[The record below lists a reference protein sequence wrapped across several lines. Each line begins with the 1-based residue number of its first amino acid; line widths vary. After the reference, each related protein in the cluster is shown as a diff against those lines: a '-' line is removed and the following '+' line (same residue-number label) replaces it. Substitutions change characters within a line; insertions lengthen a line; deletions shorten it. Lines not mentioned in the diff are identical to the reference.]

1 MTASMSPD
9 DRRPIRIAHRGGNNR
24 PLLRRALAAGV
35 DWIETDI
42 WLHYGRLVARHDRSL
57 WRLPIMYSRRSVS
70 LMLAPEIVLDSL
82 LDATRDTSTRVLID
96 LKGRSRILPD
106 ALVSALDLR
115 NAFDR
120 AALCGKD
127 WVSLD
132 RARALDPRTDV
143 FFTLE
148 TTNHLDVYLARR
160 RDGTAPPSASCFHR
174 LLTPAT
180 VDALKESGSTI
191 VAWTVDSEPRAR
203 QLLAWG
209 VDGITSNR
217 LDMLDRLLKRPS
229 SPDEPAGCQPEKA
242 AGFSRP

>member
-1 MTASMSPD
+1 MSPD

-24 PLLRRALAAGV
+24 PLLHRALAAGV

-82 LDATRDTSTRVLID
+82 LEATRDTPTRLLLD
-96 LKGRSRILPD
+96 LKSRNRILPE
-106 ALVSALDLR
+106 ALVSVLHRR

-127 WVSLD
+127 WPLLD
-132 RARALDPRTDV
+132 RARDLDPRTQV

-148 TTNHLDVYLARR
+148 TTKHLESYRARR
-160 RDGTAPPSASCFHR
+160 RDGTAPPSVSCFHR
-174 LLTPAT
+174 LLTPTT
-180 VDALKESGSTI
+180 VEALKKADSTI
-191 VAWTVDSEPRAR
+191 FAWTVDSEPRAR
-203 QLLAWG
+203 QLLGWG

-217 LDMLDRLLKRPS
+217 LDMLDRLVGPPPS
-229 SPDEPAGCQPEKA
+229 SGERADCHSAKA
-242 AGFSRP
+242 AGI

>member
-1 MTASMSPD
+1 MSPD
-9 DRRPIRIAHRGGNNR
+9 GRRPIRIAHRGGNSQ

-82 LDATRDTSTRVLID
+82 LDATQGTPTCVLID
-96 LKGRSRILPD
+96 LKGRGQRLPD
-106 ALVSALDLR
+106 ALDSVLRRR
-115 NAFDR
+115 NAFNR
-120 AALCGKD
+120 TALCGKN
-127 WVSLD
+127 WASLD
-132 RARALDPRTDV
+132 RARALDPRTRV

-148 TTNHLDVYLARR
+148 RTKHLDAYLARR
-160 RDGTAPPSASCFHR
+160 RDGSAPPAISCFHG

-180 VDALKESGSTI
+180 VDALKAAGATI
-191 VAWTVDSEPRAR
+191 FAWTIDSEQRAR

-217 LDMLDRLLKRPS
+217 LDMLSRLVPLLP
-229 SPDEPAGCQPEKA
+229 SPDPPADSGSATA
-242 AGFSRP
+242 ARVCPDSQA